1 MLPVIT
7 LAVYALAVARVTRL
21 VAADKLTERPRSAV
35 IRWAYVRRYPACRT
49 GTREERNQALLL
61 MLKTAD
67 QPLLAYLITCRWCL
81 SIWVAAAATPL
92 IAWHPASPW
101 LFWPAFALAASHLTG
116 LLAKLE
122 G

>member
-7 LAVYALAVARVTRL
+7 LVVYVLAIARVTRL
-21 VAADKLTERPRSAV
+21 VTTDKLSERLRTAV
-35 IRWAYVRRYPACRT
+35 IRWAYVRKYPACRI
-49 GTREERNQALLL
+49 GTRGMRAEALRL
-61 MLKTAD
+61 MVNTGE
-67 QPLLAYLITCRWCL
+67 QPMLAYLITCRWCM

-92 IAWHPASPW
+92 IVWYGTSRP
-101 LFWPAFALAASHLTG
+101 LFWVAFALAASHLTG